1 MEVFGCSI
9 NQISK
14 LNLSGLSGLKI
25 LGVGQN
31 KIKSI
36 DFTYSPD
43 LEVLSCDL
51 NLLDTLDLHLLKNLD
66 ELYCSS
72 NNLTNLDLSQNNKL
86 TALLCDDNQIKSL
99 DVKNLKLL
107 RNLGFSS
114 NQLTE
119 INVAGLTQ
127 LIGINCAN
135 NKLKN
140 LDLQDFP
147 EIFWLDCKSNELE
160 SIIYKTGRSSSSDI
174 YFDFKGNPNLK
185 YVCCDEVMVDTCRI
199 QLIAEGN
206 HACVVNSYCNF
217 NPGGAYDIVIGKVL
231 YSTNSIKCDS
241 TSQVVNNVNFD
252 INNGITEGKIYLKS
266 QKEFINYLQAGN
278 YAITPS
284 NINQDAYT
292 VSPDTLKLSL
302 NGVGDTLY
310 SNFCLVPK
318 NEIHDLEVTIIP
330 LGNIA
335 PGFQSSYRII
345 YTNKGNQIESG
356 DISLNYNEP
365 LLDFNNATPNPDI
378 QNPGSLSWNYSSLL
392 PFESR
397 SILVRFQA
405 NKPTD
410 TPPLNGG
417 DILDFVTSITGSDID
432 DTPEDNQFDLRQ
444 VVVNSLDPNDK
455 TCLEGNRIT
464 PNMLGNYVHYLIRFE
479 NTGTFPAE
487 NIVVKDIIDTT
498 RFDIRSL
505 QIVDQSHP
513 VWARILDGNRVE
525 FIFEHI
531 KLPFDDASNDGFV
544 AFKIKTRKDLV
555 LGDSLNNKA
564 EIYFDYNFPIVTNE
578 AQTTVVKTLS
588 TQDFKENAIEIYPN
602 PVIDVLNFNT
612 TAKIHAVDI
621 YDFKGRLIRTYTNDQ
636 NKINLADLP
645 TGMYCLRAR
654 SAHESFYGKF
664 VKVSTLY

>member
-1 MEVFGCSI
+1 M
-9 NQISK
+9 
-14 LNLSGLSGLKI
+14 
-25 LGVGQN
+25 
-31 KIKSI
+31 
-36 DFTYSPD
+36 
-43 LEVLSCDL
+43 
-51 NLLDTLDLHLLKNLD
+51 
-66 ELYCSS
+66 
-72 NNLTNLDLSQNNKL
+72 
-86 TALLCDDNQIKSL
+86 
-99 DVKNLKLL
+99 
-107 RNLGFSS
+107 
-114 NQLTE
+114 
-119 INVAGLTQ
+119 
-127 LIGINCAN
+127 
-135 NKLKN
+135 
-140 LDLQDFP
+140 
-147 EIFWLDCKSNELE
+147 
-160 SIIYKTGRSSSSDI
+160 
-174 YFDFKGNPNLK
+174 
-185 YVCCDEVMVDTCRI
+185 
-199 QLIAEGN
+199 
-206 HACVVNSYCNF
+206 
-217 NPGGAYDIVIGKVL
+217 
-231 YSTNSIKCDS
+231 
-241 TSQVVNNVNFD
+241 
-252 INNGITEGKIYLKS
+252 
-266 QKEFINYLQAGN
+266 
-278 YAITPS
+278 
-284 NINQDAYT
+284 
-292 VSPDTLKLSL
+292 
-302 NGVGDTLY
+302 
-310 SNFCLVPK
+310 PK